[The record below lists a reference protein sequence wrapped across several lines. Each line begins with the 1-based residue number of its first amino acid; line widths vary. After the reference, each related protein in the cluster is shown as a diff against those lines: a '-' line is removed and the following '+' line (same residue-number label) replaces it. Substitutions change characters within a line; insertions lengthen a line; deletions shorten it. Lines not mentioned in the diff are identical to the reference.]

1 MSIRTLTFA
10 LLATTAIVVP
20 SIAQAQSQEPS
31 ATAPPATTAT
41 VQMIDTSNTASAR
54 ANPFDDQRD
63 DGPEFAY
70 GH

>member
-20 SIAQAQSQEPS
+20 SIAQAQSAEP
-31 ATAPPATTAT
+31 TMPASPTTTTTAMVNTGNT
-41 VQMIDTSNTASAR
+41 VSAR
-54 ANPFDDQRD
+54 PNPFDDQRD